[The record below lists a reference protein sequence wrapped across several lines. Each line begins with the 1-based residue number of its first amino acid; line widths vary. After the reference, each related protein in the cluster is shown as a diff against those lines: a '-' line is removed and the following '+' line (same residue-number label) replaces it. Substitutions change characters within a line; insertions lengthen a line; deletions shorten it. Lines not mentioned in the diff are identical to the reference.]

1 MCWVETFNS
10 WDALAQL
17 KPPQWPSWNPAWCCL
32 ASMVSWSW
40 PQVADAEPL
49 QLSPSFL
56 RAKGSKKQRPRHLKS
71 RNSFEN
77 KDFLIMLHCIC
88 FGLRFAR
95 PNAWMNWD
103 EFDHVLQV
111 QLLLFVCCVGTLVL
125 KKALQLDG
133 LLHHGATL
141 SFDVAYEYHNP
152 RSCLIA
158 GCPIVR
164 GCHVPRQR
172 ISPALDDHRCDF
184 HRRPCHQQGSG
195 KGWTNMVS
203 VHLGLLQA
211 VHWRR
216 PPDRDHCLG
225 RFLVS

>member
-1 MCWVETFNS
+1 MLELYLFWLKICET
-10 WDALAQL
+10 Q
-17 KPPQWPSWNPAWCCL
+17 CL
-32 ASMVSWSW
+32 N
-40 PQVADAEPL
+40 E
-49 QLSPSFL
+49 L
-56 RAKGSKKQRPRHLKS
+56 RW
-71 RNSFEN
+71 
-77 KDFLIMLHCIC
+77 I
-88 FGLRFAR
+88 
-95 PNAWMNWD
+95 
-103 EFDHVLQV
+103 DHVLQV

-125 KKALQLDG
+125 KKALAWAGDGLHQLDG

-141 SFDVAYEYHNP
+141 SFDVAHEYYSP

-158 GCPIVR
+158 CCPIVR
-164 GCHVPRQR
+164 DAITKLWMTIAVM
-172 ISPALDDHRCDF
+172 F
-184 HRRPCHQQGSG
+184 HGRPCLQQGAG